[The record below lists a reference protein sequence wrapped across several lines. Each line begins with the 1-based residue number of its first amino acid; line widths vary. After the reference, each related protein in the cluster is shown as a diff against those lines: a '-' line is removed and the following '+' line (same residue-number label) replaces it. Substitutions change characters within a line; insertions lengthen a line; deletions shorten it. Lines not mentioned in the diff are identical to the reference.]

1 MSHGQTSARDP
12 DLPAPSLLERRFAS
26 YLLRN
31 CAQEGGGSGGTP
43 YDNGSDIASG
53 ERRKQALASI
63 TRRAIALAALAGII
77 SGGVIGGSEV
87 WLRLGPLDGME
98 DAGWRETW
106 PYWLALYAFVG
117 VVSVIE
123 IALLYVMTLVG
134 AGRITKA
141 SGLAL
146 DQNGDG
152 RVIVQGLAR
161 AVLEFPNPRMT
172 LFGIDPHA
180 RVSNW
185 KLTAINIAYKLKVG
199 VSSFL
204 LRVFLRRVAA
214 RIAVR
219 GFVPLLAGP
228 LYAFWNAYILWRIM
242 RETRLRTLGPFAVD
256 HVVAAHF
263 ADDDAPVGQQVAQA
277 SLQAA
282 AEMLVCGRDSHSN
295 QIYLMVRLAKA
306 LGHEG
311 EIALDWRGVQ
321 ADLATLERSGQRQ
334 VLDVM
339 TVSCLVGAGL
349 HKDQI
354 TLLQR
359 ACDICGFDLREAQI
373 KALRRDIRRGH
384 KLDLADLE
392 LTRHSAG

>member
-26 YLLRN
+26 YLVRN
-31 CAQEGGGSGGTP
+31 CAQDGDASDSESDEG
-43 YDNGSDIASG
+43 
-53 ERRKQALASI
+53 RKQSLAQI
-63 TRRAIALAALAGII
+63 THRAIGLAALAGVI

-87 WLRLGPLDGME
+87 WLRLGPLDGMD

-106 PYWLALYAFVG
+106 PYWLAFYVFVG

-123 IALLYVMTLVG
+123 IALLYVMTLIG
-134 AGRITKA
+134 AARITKA

-146 DQNGDG
+146 AQDG
-152 RVIVQGLAR
+152 QGQVIVQGLAR

-204 LRVFLRRVAA
+204 LRVFLRRVAT

-228 LYAFWNAYILWRIM
+228 LYAFWNGYIIWRIM

-256 HVVAAHF
+256 HVIAAHF
-263 ADDDAPVGQQVAQA
+263 ADDDAPVTDGVAQVC
-277 SLQAA
+277 LQAA
-282 AEMLVCGRDSHSN
+282 AEMLLAGRDSHSN
-295 QIYLMVRLAKA
+295 QIYLMVRLATA
-306 LGHEG
+306 LEHEG
-311 EIALDWRGVQ
+311 EIAPDWGRVEAELPGLDQ
-321 ADLATLERSGQRQ
+321 ADRLR

-339 TVSCLVGAGL
+339 TVSCLVGGRL

-354 TLLQR
+354 TLLHQ
-359 ACDICGFDLREAQI
+359 ACETCGYALREGRV

-384 KLDLADLE
+384 KLRLADLE
-392 LTRHSAG
+392 QTRRQSG

>member
-26 YLLRN
+26 YLVRN
-31 CAQEGGGSGGTP
+31 CAQDG
-43 YDNGSDIASG
+43 DASDSASG
-53 ERRKQALASI
+53 KGRKQALARI
-63 TRRAIALAALAGII
+63 TRRAIGLAALAGVI
-77 SGGVIGGSEV
+77 SGGVIGGSEA
-87 WLRLGPLDGME
+87 WLRLGPLDGMD

-106 PYWLALYAFVG
+106 PYWLAFYAFAG

-123 IALLYVMTLVG
+123 IALLYVMTLIG
-134 AGRITKA
+134 AARITKA

-146 DQNGDG
+146 AQDGQG

-204 LRVFLRRVAA
+204 LRVFLRRVAT

-228 LYAFWNAYILWRIM
+228 LYAFWNGYIIWRIM

-256 HVVAAHF
+256 HVIVAHF
-263 ADDDAPVGQQVAQA
+263 ADDDAPVTDAVAQTC
-277 SLQAA
+277 LQAA
-282 AEMLVCGRDSHSN
+282 AEMLLAGRDSHSN
-295 QIYLMVRLAKA
+295 QIYLMVRLATA
-306 LGHEG
+306 LEHEG
-311 EIALDWRGVQ
+311 EIAPDWDRVEAELPRLDQDDR
-321 ADLATLERSGQRQ
+321 LR

-339 TVSCLVGAGL
+339 TVSYLVGGRL

-359 ACDICGFDLREAQI
+359 ACQRCGYALREARV

-384 KLDLADLE
+384 KLRLADLE
-392 LTRHSAG
+392 QTRRQSG